1 MQVVERLIQ
10 QAAFRSEAA
19 FSAARL
25 LFCAAFGIRAFSA
38 GFPESDSS
46 GPVHAALVWL
56 IPGLPMA
63 FSALVLHR
71 FWTKR
76 LTMRWLAASVLLDAL
91 LCTLGLGTNVIF
103 PGSLYRGALGSPDT
117 AGILVVMMAAGLRLS
132 PKLAWFGIVANAVGL
147 LLLVIGDL
155 TISPAPNLDYSLG
168 TVLLWP
174 VFMIGAAAFALLS
187 AWRTRTLALH
197 GAEESVRLERTKLHL
212 QSLLHGHHDAHALL
226 SSATLNADLLT
237 RASTLGTEA
246 KDLAETLRQDLA
258 LLKDCVLELKQRA
271 DGELI
276 TAQDASEVLVD
287 EQVQRIAQ
295 RIGPQLDDV
304 QLVTRT
310 GAPGLSAVVAGG
322 PHGFARILLNL
333 LLNAR
338 DAHGGRR
345 TSQIWIETAPCIEG
359 ARLTVRDDGPGF
371 PASTGMG
378 PTTRLEGAGVGLTI
392 VAAIAEA
399 SGGAVRLLSN
409 DPHGA
414 RVDVSL
420 PARNPTLLG
429 G

>member
-19 FSAARL
+19 LSAARL
-25 LFCAAFGIRAFSA
+25 TFCAAFGVRAYSA
-38 GFPESDSS
+38 GFPESDAS
-46 GPVHAALVWL
+46 GPLPGVLVWL
-56 IPGLPMA
+56 VPALPMV
-63 FSALVLHR
+63 FSAIVIHR
-71 FWTKR
+71 FWIDK
-76 LTMRWLAASVLLDAL
+76 LTTRWLGASVLLDAL
-91 LCTLGLGTNVIF
+91 LCTLGLSSNVIF

-117 AGILVVMMAAGLRLS
+117 AGILVVMMSAGLRLS
-132 PKLAWFGIVANAVGL
+132 PKLAWLGIIANSAGL

-187 AWRTRTLALH
+187 AWRTRSLALH
-197 GAEESVRLERTKLHL
+197 GARESVRLERTKQHL
-212 QSLLHGHHDAHALL
+212 RSLLHGHHDAHALL
-226 SSATLNADLLT
+226 SSATLNADMLT
-237 RASTLGTEA
+237 RASALGPEA
-246 KDLAETLRQDLA
+246 RQLAEDLRQDLA

-276 TAQDASEVLVD
+276 TALDASEVLLD

-304 QLVTRT
+304 RLVTRT
-310 GAPGLSAVVAGG
+310 GAPGLAAVVAGG
-322 PHGFARILLNL
+322 PHGIARILLNL

-338 DAHGGRR
+338 DASGARR
-345 TSQIWIETAPCIEG
+345 TSQIWIETAPCSEG

-371 PASTGMG
+371 PDAAFVGSTS
-378 PTTRLEGAGVGLTI
+378 RLEGAGVGLTI

-399 SGGAVRLLSN
+399 SGGALRLLSN

-420 PARNPTLLG
+420 PVRNLT
-429 G
+429 